1 LKGLRFNMAA
11 SHASAGKR
19 LLKASTYTLLMILVF
34 ASALTLT
41 PKAFSAAASA
51 SFQLQDGLVKV
62 EVTSP
67 VDVYQFQL
75 SVTLPSG
82 ASLDTSKAVFTGFM
96 QNSLFLNLGSEY
108 RWFSLNAVP
117 SKTGSITVPAAGL
130 SAENKPQLIRLDLLD
145 SSGNKI
151 ELQQTLPLTATLAPI
166 TITTTVR
173 ETITQTTTLTSTITQ
188 PTTVTSTSTVT
199 RPTTVTLTVTQPTTA
214 TVTSTVTQPT
224 ATTVTSTQT
233 DTRTV
238 TQTEAKTI
246 TQTATSTTT
255 LTTTRTEV
263 STTTAYKEVAVDT
276 TLYIVAIVVLI
287 IIVIILAVLLFRRR
301 GA

>member
-1 LKGLRFNMAA
+1 MKGLWFNIAT
-11 SHASAGKR
+11 SHASAGKS
-19 LLKASTYTLLMILVF
+19 LLKASTYTLLIILIF
-34 ASALTLT
+34 ASALTLA
-41 PKAFSAAASA
+41 PKAFSASASA
-51 SFQLQDGLVKV
+51 TFQLQDGLVKV

-75 SVTLPSG
+75 SITLPTG
-82 ASLDTSKAVFTGFM
+82 ASLDSTKAAFTGFM

-108 RWFSLNAVP
+108 RWFNLNTVP
-117 SKTGSITVPAAGL
+117 SKTGSITVPATGL

-145 SSGNKI
+145 SAGNKI

-188 PTTVTSTSTVT
+188 PTTVTVTSTI
-199 RPTTVTLTVTQPTTA
+199 TQPT

-224 ATTVTSTQT
+224 TTTITSTEIRPTTTTVTSTQT
-233 DTRTV
+233 ETRTV
-238 TQTEAKTI
+238 TQTEAKTV
-246 TQTATSTTT
+246 TQTTTSTST

-276 TLYIVAIVVLI
+276 TPYTAAIIVLI
-287 IIVIILAVLLFRRR
+287 IIIIILAVLLFRRR